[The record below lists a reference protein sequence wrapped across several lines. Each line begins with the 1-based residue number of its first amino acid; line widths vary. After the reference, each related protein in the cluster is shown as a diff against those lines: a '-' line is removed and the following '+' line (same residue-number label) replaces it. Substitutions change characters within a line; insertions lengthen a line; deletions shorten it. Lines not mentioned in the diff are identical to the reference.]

1 MTATTTTTLKSNI
14 GLVIK
19 TTTLHVHHAFLYI
32 SMPSLHDYYVKWPNL
47 KAFWGRERQGDKL
60 YHLCVNSVA
69 APLFSSN
76 VKSLLLN
83 TWRLQRGFH
92 GRRCCQILMSLIP
105 VTAWYRDSTHPIR
118 SLILPFSG
126 TEGGGGLGDECGLFS
141 QTVAG
146 NRAWMN
152 PTLQGLMSSWK
163 GAGSKPHPQGRRTMS
178 FVPQPARFSLLLF
191 HRLTYHPSLHN
202 PANSEKWK
210 FIQIESFKKD

>member
-1 MTATTTTTLKSNI
+1 MTATATTTLKSNI

-19 TTTLHVHHAFLYI
+19 TTTIHVHHAFLYI

-47 KAFWGRERQGDKL
+47 KAFWGREWQGDKL

-105 VTAWYRDSTHPIR
+105 VTACYGDSTHPIR
-118 SLILPFSG
+118 SLILPFSW
-126 TEGGGGLGDECGLFS
+126 TGGGGGWGRE
-141 QTVAG
+141 AG
-146 NRAWMN
+146 GWVWFIF
-152 PTLQGLMSSWK
+152 P
-163 GAGSKPHPQGRRTMS
+163 
-178 FVPQPARFSLLLF
+178 
-191 HRLTYHPSLHN
+191 
-202 PANSEKWK
+202 NSGW
-210 FIQIESFKKD
+210 